1 LNTLGASMRTEELL
15 KQSQSLTEELQ
26 TQQQELRETNAR
38 LQKQAATLRESEELL
53 KSQREQLQQT
63 NEELEEKAQLL
74 ISQKT
79 EVETKNREIDLA
91 RGALEEKAQ
100 QLELTSKYKSEF
112 LANMS
117 HELRTP
123 LNSLLILAELLASNA
138 EKNLNDKQVEFAHGI
153 YSSGADLLKLIN
165 DILDMSK
172 IESGTVGVDVNEITF
187 DQVKDYVERTFRQG
201 ADEKRL
207 AFTVRLGSDLP
218 QAISTDPQRLKQVL
232 SNLLSNAFKF
242 TDHGQVGLEIDL
254 ARYGWSTDHPVLNR
268 AESVVSFS
276 VTDTGIGIAPD
287 KLRLIFEPFQQA
299 DMSTS
304 RKYGGTGLGL
314 SISREI
320 AGLLGGEIRVV
331 STPGRGS
338 TFTLYLPASYLPA
351 RTASQQPRPAP
362 AIREAPRRLA
372 APETEEPSA
381 PPPLTGELDDDR
393 ESIRPTDRVLLLV
406 EDDLPFAR
414 ILSDMAHERGFKVLA
429 ASQGDTG
436 LALARQFKPDAVM
449 LDIQLPDMQG
459 WVVLDRLK
467 HDAALRHIPVHI
479 ISIEDEQ
486 QRGLRLGALAAL
498 QKPVTREALK
508 DAFAHISDF
517 LDRQVK
523 HLLVVEDDEG
533 QRHSILELIGD
544 GDVSTTAVATG
555 AEALAALE
563 QTVFDCMVV
572 DLRLPDMSGLDLIQ
586 TMKRDARFR
595 ELPIVVYT
603 GVELSAEEEARL
615 KSLAKSVIIKDAQ
628 SPARLLD
635 ETALFLHRV
644 EANLPEAK
652 KKLLQQIHAVDS
664 VLADRK
670 VLIVDDDL
678 RNVYALTAVLERH
691 LMRVLYADNGR
702 DGIDALQRNPDIDV
716 VLMDI
721 MMPEMDGYETMRT
734 IRQIERFRSLPIIA
748 LTAKAMKG
756 DRDRCIEA
764 GASDYIAKPTN
775 TEQLLSLLRVWL
787 YAK

>member
-1 LNTLGASMRTEELL
+1 
-15 KQSQSLTEELQ
+15 
-26 TQQQELRETNAR
+26 
-38 LQKQAATLRESEELL
+38 
-53 KSQREQLQQT
+53 
-63 NEELEEKAQLL
+63 
-74 ISQKT
+74 
-79 EVETKNREIDLA
+79 
-91 RGALEEKAQ
+91 
-100 QLELTSKYKSEF
+100 
-112 LANMS
+112 
-117 HELRTP
+117 
-123 LNSLLILAELLASNA
+123 
-138 EKNLNDKQVEFAHGI
+138 
-153 YSSGADLLKLIN
+153 
-165 DILDMSK
+165 
-172 IESGTVGVDVNEITF
+172 
-187 DQVKDYVERTFRQG
+187 
-201 ADEKRL
+201 
-207 AFTVRLGSDLP
+207 
-218 QAISTDPQRLKQVL
+218 
-232 SNLLSNAFKF
+232 
-242 TDHGQVGLEIDL
+242 
-254 ARYGWSTDHPVLNR
+254 
-268 AESVVSFS
+268 
-276 VTDTGIGIAPD
+276 
-287 KLRLIFEPFQQA
+287 PFQQA

-304 RKYGGTGLGL
+304 RKYGGTWLGL

-320 AGLLGGEIRVV
+320 AGLLGGEIRVA

-338 TFTLYLPASYLPA
+338 TFTLYLPASYLPVRA
-351 RTASQQPRPAP
+351 ASQQPRPAP
-362 AIREAPRRLA
+362 PIRETQRRLA
-372 APETEEPSA
+372 SPETEEPSA
-381 PPPLTGELDDDR
+381 SPPLTGELDDDR
-393 ESIRPTDRVLLLV
+393 ESIQPTDRVLLLV

-414 ILSDMAHERGFKVLA
+414 ILGDMAHERGFKVLA
-429 ASQGDTG
+429 ASHGDTG
-436 LALARQFKPDAVM
+436 LAVARQFKPDAIM

-498 QKPVTREALK
+498 QKPVTRDALK
-508 DAFAHISDF
+508 EAFAHISYF

-523 HLLVVEDDEG
+523 HLLVVEDDEA

-586 TMKRDARFR
+586 TMKRDSRFSD
-595 ELPIVVYT
+595 LPIVVYT

-615 KSLAKSVIIKDAQ
+615 KALSKCVIIKDAQ
-628 SPARLLD
+628 SPGRLLA

-652 KKLLQQIHAVDS
+652 KKLLQQIHATDS
-664 VLADRK
+664 VLAERK

-691 LMRVLYADNGR
+691 MMRVLYAENGR
-702 DGIDALQRNPDIDV
+702 DGIDALERNPDVDV

-721 MMPEMDGYETMRT
+721 MMPEMDGYETMRE
-734 IRQIERFRSLPIIA
+734 IRGIERFRSLPIIA

-787 YAK
+787 YAR